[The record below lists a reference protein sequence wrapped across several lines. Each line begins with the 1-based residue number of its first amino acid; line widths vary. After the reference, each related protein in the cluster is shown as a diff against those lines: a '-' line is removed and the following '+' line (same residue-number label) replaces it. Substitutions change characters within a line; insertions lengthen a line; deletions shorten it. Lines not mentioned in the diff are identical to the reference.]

1 MKRKD
6 FTEIEAKK
14 REQLIQRVT
23 QIFGVVTEE
32 AQKLLS
38 IDLLSSVRINPLRSE
53 EGKTEED
60 IISLMNGS
68 IEEIKWLPGTYIIK
82 NEKEKLTQ
90 STFATAGEIYIQN
103 ASSFIP
109 VILLDPRFDEK
120 ILDIC
125 ASPGGKCSH
134 IAAVT
139 LGRSELWANDLSR
152 DRVLKL
158 KKVLDLLG
166 VKPTKLTTYPAQII
180 DKVLHEKFDKILLD
194 APCSGEGMLNLS
206 NPEEIKGWSTKRIK
220 RLQSAQ
226 KRMIV
231 SAYNLLKPGGKL
243 VYSTCTFAPEENE
256 LVVSHL
262 IKKFPEVKV
271 LPIDLQIHNLIPALN
286 SWKGKPLPVA
296 VTNAKRVKPN
306 EYMEGF
312 FVAVIEKP
320 A

>member
-6 FTEIEAKK
+6 FAEIEARK
-14 REQLIQRVT
+14 REQFLQRLAS
-23 QIFGVVTEE
+23 IFGITTHE
-32 AQKLLS
+32 AQKFVS
-38 IDLLSSVRINPLRSE
+38 IDLLSSVRINPLRGDEEETE
-53 EGKTEED
+53 EGVV
-60 IISLMNGS
+60 SLMNGN
-68 IEEIKWLPGTYIIK
+68 IEEIEWLPGTYIIR

-166 VKPTKLTTYPAQII
+166 VKVAKLTTYPAQII
-180 DKVLHEKFDKILLD
+180 DKILQEKFDKVLLD

-206 NPEEIKGWSTKRIK
+206 KPEDIKGWSIKRIK
-220 RLQSAQ
+220 RLQNAQ

-231 SAYNLLKPGGKL
+231 AAYNLLKPGGKL

-262 IKKFPEVKV
+262 LKKYPEAQIM
-271 LPIDLQIHNLIPALN
+271 PIDLPITNLIPALN
-286 SWKGKPLPVA
+286 SWKGKSLPSVI
-296 VTNAKRVKPN
+296 TNAKRVRPN